1 VETQRVVVGW
11 RRYDWGVADVQ
22 RFEDRLVRVTKA
34 LGFEV
39 PAHIESKEVDWDAEE
54 ARVQREWREAK
65 AQVLLGRLEP
75 NYREATTNHGLS
87 RKWLQAYDEGRHVNL
102 TITGKTGTGKTWE
115 AAALTRSLLVDRM
128 VPVVF
133 TRVPELLDSLRPDKS
148 GIDIVGYQAA
158 PVLVLDDLG
167 AERATEWTGEQLYR
181 ISDYREA
188 HSLPTII
195 TSNLEAGEL
204 NARYDE
210 RVTRRLFQRSAL
222 LVLTDIPKQLPKKF
236 STQL

>member
-11 RRYDWGVADVQ
+11 RRYDWGVAD
-22 RFEDRLVRVTKA
+22 

-158 PVLVLDDLG
+158 PTSARSG
-167 AERATEWTGEQLYR
+167 RRSGPGSSCTG
-181 ISDYREA
+181 S
-188 HSLPTII
+188 PT
-195 TSNLEAGEL
+195 T
-204 NARYDE
+204 AR
-210 RVTRRLFQRSAL
+210 RTACRRSSRPTWRLAS
-222 LVLTDIPKQLPKKF
+222 
-236 STQL
+236 